1 MSEQKFNFTMP
12 LWGPY
17 SKKYMG
23 ITRIIDEMPE
33 TAARFDIS
41 VHPTIWNSNCPVPN
55 VTTPSGYHPWR
66 CAKDYSFYSCRHELM
81 WKDQVT
87 ADVSYSKISNESYL
101 IRCEMQNNTSL
112 SQSLVLNIFAA
123 MELPEAVHTEA
134 ILPEKC
140 DCVNAVDYAEYTYAV
155 RRPWDEQNPDGMEKG
170 VFLDSAF
177 TGRKGLGDRVD
188 NAHVHFLHLKPF
200 GCEKGDRVTYRL
212 HLQNQYDKPVATLR
226 YKSVTPESAV
236 FAYNGKEIELTAA
249 QNEFGYVTF
258 DLTDLNELTLTA
270 CGTGGAEFDFLAIT
284 EADDAASVRTETIAY
299 NVKPQV
305 ETTALPDG
313 GQKICLN
320 YPEFNSTFYIM
331 TSDPRTRQRHIDSGC
346 LEDALVNRLS
356 NGDPTY
362 DDLQETFSGSF
373 KRKKSDEGYFHNTLI
388 HSIFIEPGETQTQ
401 YIVVSK
407 GECAPRSKTEYETIY
422 RAAEKNAEP
431 TVFNKNGQ
439 PYELS
444 VGLLK
449 AALLTNVVYPIYKHG
464 ENVIHHCP
472 GKRWDCLYTW
482 DSGFI
487 ALGLLECSKTLCEYI
502 LNMYLSTTDNKDYA
516 FLHHGSPVPV
526 QFYQY
531 LELLQ
536 RTNDKEH
543 LLSYYDRAMLY
554 YRFLTGKTHG
564 STTTKFHN
572 GLTTTYD
579 YFYSTSGMDDYPAQA
594 EMIRRKDEQHTC
606 PVLSTGQAVRVG
618 KIMRMIATVL
628 GKEDDVQEITKDI
641 DLFTKSLNEKAWDE
655 KSDYFA
661 YTVYDDDNNLTGF
674 LETPQGENLS
684 KGMDGIYPLIAGA
697 VTGERREKLIAHLKN
712 PKEMWSRTGISA
724 VDQSASYYMD
734 NGYWNGNVWMSH
746 QWFIWKTMFD
756 LGDTDFAFAIAQRAL
771 DVWKTETDFSYN
783 TYECFNIATGRG
795 GWFHNF
801 GGLSAPVLIWA
812 DAYYKPG
819 TLTAGF
825 ETWINQKNVNE
836 TCSEAEI
843 DFTYCGQNDNY
854 ALLLTLSDQYSYT
867 VTLDGNPLPFTC
879 REPGALEFKFDKTVR
894 GGKIKV
900 VANRK
905 EA

>member
-1 MSEQKFNFTMP
+1 MNQAKIFSMP

-23 ITRIIDEMPE
+23 ITRIIDKKPE
-33 TAARFDIS
+33 TGARFDVS

-87 ADVSYSKISNESYL
+87 ADVSYSKLGEESYL

-112 SQSLVLNIFAA
+112 AQSLVLNVFAA

-134 ILPEKC
+134 VLPEKC
-140 DCVNAVDYAEYTYAV
+140 DFINAVDYTAYAYAV
-155 RRPWDEQNPDGMEKG
+155 TRPWDEQNPDGMEKG
-170 VFLDSAF
+170 VFLDGAF
-177 TGRKGLGDRVD
+177 TGRKGLGDRID
-188 NAHVHFLHLKPF
+188 NKHVHFLHLKPF
-200 GCEKGDRVTYRL
+200 GCEKGDKVTYRL
-212 HLQNQYDKPVATLR
+212 HLQHTYAHPVVTVR
-226 YKSVTPESAV
+226 YKSVTHESSL
-236 FAYNGKEIELTAA
+236 FTYGEKEIAFPA
-249 QNEFGYVTF
+249 VNGFGTVSF
-258 DLTDLNELTLTA
+258 DLADTNTLTLTA
-270 CGTGGAEFDFLAIT
+270 CGTGGVELDFLAVT
-284 EADDAASVRTETIAY
+284 EAEDAQTVHAETIAY
-299 NVKPQV
+299 HVKPQV
-305 ETTALPDG
+305 ETTEVPGGGRKIALS
-313 GQKICLN
+313 
-320 YPEFNSTFYIM
+320 YPEFDSTFYIM
-331 TSDPRTRQRHIDSGC
+331 TFDKRTRQRHIDSGC

-388 HSIFIEPGETQTQ
+388 HSIFIEPGETQVQ

-407 GECAPRSKTEYETIY
+407 GECEAKTAAEYERIY
-422 RAAEKNAEP
+422 RAAEQNAEK
-431 TVFNKNGQ
+431 TEFNESGR

-487 ALGLLECSKTLCEYI
+487 ALGLLECSKALCEYI
-502 LNMYLSTTDNKDYA
+502 LNMYLSTADNPDYA

-536 RTNDKEH
+536 RTNDKAH
-543 LLSYYDRAMLY
+543 LLGYYDRAMLY

-579 YFYSTSGMDDYPAQA
+579 YFYSTSGMDDYPAQVA
-594 EMIRRKDEQHTC
+594 MIAKKDEKHTC
-606 PVLSTGQAVRVG
+606 PVLSTAQAIRVG
-618 KIMRMIATVL
+618 KIMRMIANVL
-628 GKEDDVQEITKDI
+628 GKTDDAREISQDI
-641 DLFTKSLNEKAWDE
+641 EWFTKSLNEKAWDE
-655 KSDYFA
+655 KSGYFA
-661 YTVYDDDNNLTGF
+661 YTVYDDENNLQGF
-674 LETPQGENLS
+674 LETPEGENLS

-697 VTGERREKLIAHLKN
+697 VTGQRREKLIAHLKN
-712 PKEMWSRTGISA
+712 PKEMWSRAGISA

-746 QWFIWKTMFD
+746 QWFIWKTMLD
-756 LGDTDFAFAIAQRAL
+756 LGDTDFAFAIADRAL
-771 DVWKTETDFSYN
+771 NIWKAETDFSYC

-801 GGLSAPVLIWA
+801 GGLSAPVLVWA

-819 TLTAGF
+819 TLSAGF
-825 ETWINQKNVNE
+825 ETWIDRQCINDACN
-836 TCSEAEI
+836 EAEI
-843 DFTYCGQNDNY
+843 DFTYCGENDGY
-854 ALLLTLSDQYSYT
+854 ALLLTLSDKYEYT
-867 VTLDGNPLPFTC
+867 ATLNDEPLAFTC
-879 REPGALEFKFDKTVR
+879 RRPGALEFKLDKAVR

>member
-1 MSEQKFNFTMP
+1 MNEQKKPFSMP

-23 ITRIIDEMPE
+23 ITRILDQMPE

-66 CAKDYSFYSCRHELM
+66 CAKDYSFYSIRHELM

-87 ADVSYSKISNESYL
+87 ADVSYSKLTGESYL
-101 IRCEMQNNTSL
+101 IRCEMQNNTPL
-112 SQSLVLNIFAA
+112 AQSLVLNVFAA

-134 ILPEKC
+134 VLPEKC
-140 DCVNAVDYAEYTYAV
+140 DFINAVDYADYTYAV
-155 RRPWDEQNPDGMEKG
+155 TRPWDEQNPDGMEKG
-170 VFLDSAF
+170 VFLDGAF
-177 TGRKGLGDRVD
+177 TGRKGLGDRID
-188 NAHVHFLHLKPF
+188 NKHVHFLHLKPF
-200 GCEKGDRVTYRL
+200 GCEKGDRFTYRL
-212 HLQNQYDKPVATLR
+212 ELKKQYAKPAVTVR
-226 YKSVTPESAV
+226 YKSVTAEDAV
-236 FAYNGKEIELTAA
+236 FTYCGKEIVFPAKDG
-249 QNEFGYVTF
+249 FGLVTF
-258 DLTDLNELTLTA
+258 ALTDTNELTLTSA
-270 CGTGGAEFDFLAIT
+270 GKGGIELDFLAVT
-284 EADDAASVRTETIAY
+284 EAGDAQAVRTETIPY

-305 ETTALPDG
+305 ETTELPGG
-313 GQKICLN
+313 GQKIALT
-320 YPEFNSTFYIM
+320 YPEFDSTFYIM
-331 TSDPRTRQRHIDSGC
+331 TFDKRTRQRHIDSGC

-388 HSIFIEPGETQTQ
+388 HSIFIEPGETQVQ

-407 GECAPRSKTEYETIY
+407 GECAPKSKDEYESAY
-422 RAAEKNAEP
+422 RAAEKHAET
-431 TVFNKNGQ
+431 TVFNKSGQ

-502 LNMYLSTTDNKDYA
+502 LNMYLSTTGNKDYA

-536 RTNDKEH
+536 RTNDKAH
-543 LLSYYDRAMLY
+543 LLGYYDRAMLY

-564 STTTKFHN
+564 STTTKFQN

-579 YFYSTSGMDDYPAQA
+579 YFYSTSGMDDYPAQVA
-594 EMIRRKDEQHTC
+594 MIAKKDEQHTC
-606 PVLSTGQAVRVG
+606 PVLSTAQAIRVG
-618 KIMRMIATVL
+618 KIMRIIAHVL
-628 GKEDDVQEITKDI
+628 GKENDVHEITQDI

-655 KSDYFA
+655 KSGYFA
-661 YTVYDDDNNLTGF
+661 YTVYDDNNELQGF
-674 LETPQGENLS
+674 LETPEGENLS

-697 VTGERREKLIAHLKN
+697 VTGPRRDKLIAHLKD
-712 PKEMWSRTGISA
+712 PKEMWSRAGISA

-746 QWFIWKTMFD
+746 QWFIWKTMLD
-756 LGDTDFAFAIAQRAL
+756 LGDTDFAFAIAKRAL
-771 DVWKTETDFSYN
+771 DIWKSETDFSYN

-812 DAYYKPG
+812 DAYYRPG
-819 TLTAGF
+819 TLTAGL
-825 ETWINQKNVNE
+825 ETWIDRQDISGDA
-836 TCSEAEI
+836 TEAEI
-843 DFTYCGQNDNY
+843 DFTYCGDNDRY
-854 ALLLTLSDQYSYT
+854 ALLLTMNDRYDYT
-867 VTLDGNPLPFTC
+867 ATLDGKELPFALRC
-879 REPGALEFKFDKTVR
+879 PGTLEFSFSGAVR
-894 GGKIKV
+894 GGRIKV
-900 VANRK
+900 RANRK